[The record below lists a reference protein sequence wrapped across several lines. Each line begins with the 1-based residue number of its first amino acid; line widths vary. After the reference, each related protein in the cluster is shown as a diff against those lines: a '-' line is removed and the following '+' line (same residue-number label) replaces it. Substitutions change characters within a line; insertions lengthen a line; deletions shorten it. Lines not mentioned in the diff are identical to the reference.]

1 MIERRLYER
10 HIVILPTKLE
20 AILTAREKKVFD
32 VETRNISIGGAF
44 IYSKDFDFFQEG
56 RQVTIDFTIPSGS
69 FFKYLADM
77 KSIMECTG
85 SVVRSTSEGV
95 AIQFDR
101 ECEII
106 ERRQFSYNQDIPE
119 RRSNKDR
126 RSGLDRRSKP
136 RTSK

>member
-1 MIERRLYER
+1 MQERRIYER

-20 AILTAREKKVFD
+20 TILTPGEKKVFD

-44 IYSKDFDFFQEG
+44 IYSKDLSFFQEG
-56 RQVTIDFTIPSGS
+56 RRVIIDFTSPSGS
-69 FFKYLADM
+69 FFKYLADL

-85 SVVRSTSEGV
+85 SMVRSTSEGV
-95 AIQFDR
+95 AIQLDR

-106 ERRQFSYNQDIPE
+106 ERRQYSYNQHIPE
-119 RRSNKDR
+119 RRSGKNR
-126 RSGLDRRSKP
+126 RSGLDRRLKP

>member
-1 MIERRLYER
+1 MQERRQYKR

-20 AILTAREKKVFD
+20 AILTPGEKKVFD

-44 IYSKDFDFFQEG
+44 IYSKDLSFFQEG
-56 RQVTIDFTIPSGS
+56 RRVIIDFTIPSGS

-85 SVVRSTSEGV
+85 SMVRSTSEGV
-95 AIQFDR
+95 AIQFDS

-106 ERRQFSYNQDIPE
+106 ERRQFSYDQYIPE
-119 RRSNKDR
+119 RRSGQDR
-126 RSGLDRRSKP
+126 RSGLERRVKP

>member
-44 IYSKDFDFFQEG
+44 IYSKDLSFFQEG
-56 RQVTIDFTIPSGS
+56 RQVIIDFTIPSGS

-126 RSGLDRRSKP
+126 RSGLDRRSKL